1 MNNLETT
8 IKMLY
13 ISPAKGTSANGMLMR
28 ELQMLRMLE
37 GQGFDV
43 TVLCLATRPSVMNKL
58 LSSQNLNA
66 RSFRSSFSGFLM
78 LCYFIW
84 HSVNHVLCNVLKIQ
98 TSFRFF
104 ITLGLPARISDTFP
118 QIFCYY
124 PWAHKF
130 LRLEQYKNKVTLDLG
145 DIMADRHKRIGRREW
160 ISLSSA
166 DEKAVIHNSR
176 SVICISQQDGSIVS
190 ESYRNN
196 ISVIPFW
203 PSYIS
208 GKKHRRSAPM
218 DVCKIGFIGPA
229 TSENTR
235 IANSI
240 IASIRSN
247 VRCWERAELIF
258 AGSVSIKVREIINN
272 DTSMSKASLENIET
286 LGFVEDLGE
295 FYNRIDVL
303 LNPVGPSTGLK
314 IKNVEALASG
324 VKLVTTCWGAD
335 ETLQKYFSDSIT
347 VLEWP
352 LDITDAVLQCVNI
365 SRVIVS
371 KDDIQKAQLKYREN
385 ILQNF
390 REIFPS

>member
-8 IKMLY
+8 KKMLY
-13 ISPAKGTSANGMLMR
+13 ISPAKGISANGMLMR

-37 GQGFDV
+37 RQGFDV
-43 TVLCLATRPSVMNKL
+43 TVLCLATRPSIMNKL

-66 RSFRSSFSGFLM
+66 RSFRGPFAGFLM
-78 LCYFIW
+78 LSYFIW
-84 HSVNHVLCNVLKIQ
+84 HSVNHVLCNVLNIQ
-98 TSFRFF
+98 TNFRFF
-104 ITLGLPARISDTFP
+104 ITLGLPARISDNFP
-118 QIFCYY
+118 EIFCYY
-124 PWAHKF
+124 PWAHRF

-166 DEKAVIHNSR
+166 DEKAVLCNSR
-176 SVICISQQDGSIVS
+176 SVICISQQDCGIVS

-196 ISVIPFW
+196 VSVIPFW

-208 GKKHRRSAPM
+208 GTKHRGSAPA

-229 TSENTR
+229 TPENTR
-235 IANSI
+235 IAKSI

-247 VRCWERAELIF
+247 DRCWESAELIF
-258 AGSVSIKVREIINN
+258 AGSISIKVIEIMNN
-272 DTSMSKASLENIET
+272 DTSMSKASLDKIET

-314 IKNVEALASG
+314 IKNVEALASCA
-324 VKLVTTCWGAD
+324 KLVTTCWGAD

-352 LDITDAVLQCVNI
+352 LDINDAVLQCVNVGG
-365 SRVIVS
+365 VIVS
-371 KDDIQKAQLKYREN
+371 KDDIQKAQLRYREN

-390 REIFPS
+390 TEIFPS